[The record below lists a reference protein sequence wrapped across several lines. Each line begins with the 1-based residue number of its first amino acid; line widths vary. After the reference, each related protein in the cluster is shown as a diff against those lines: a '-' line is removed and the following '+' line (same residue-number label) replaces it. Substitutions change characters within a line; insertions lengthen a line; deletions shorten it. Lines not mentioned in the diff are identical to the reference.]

1 MAGGFKLGGNIN
13 VGNNPTFAPQ
23 LTGNQEGNPPGNFVM
38 GSNNTLE
45 GNYNMAVGQSC
56 VISGTSDS
64 RCNFVAGENNKIIG
78 GTGSV
83 LMGTQGETHQS
94 ASYSVG
100 LGYAPKLSGS
110 AFGGVAMG
118 ASKADGL
125 LAIAMGFGSTGSA
138 NYTIAMG
145 QSAKATAA
153 SAVAIGTGGTGS
165 ASLAIGLGGVASATK
180 AIAIGS
186 GATAGTS
193 GSIALGRGSMSA
205 GRLGGFRL
213 NPNGGKDMTSSYQVC
228 QSLGATTD
236 ATPTKIFL
244 ASGGSTDGNL
254 VIGTSTTVQFTVW
267 VQASKSD
274 SSSDGACYKLEGA
287 VTRDNNGSNNPT
299 LLGSVSKTVIHESDA
314 GMDVGITID
323 NTTKALDLT
332 VTGKAATNFNWCA
345 TWHLHQN
352 Q

>member
-1 MAGGFKLGGNIN
+1 MAGGFKLGGNVNI
-13 VGNNPTFAPQ
+13 GNNPTFAPQ
-23 LTGNQEGNPPGNFVM
+23 LTGNQVGNAPANLVM
-38 GSNNTLE
+38 GNGNVVE
-45 GNYNMAVGQSC
+45 GNYNVAFGQSNT
-56 VISGTSDS
+56 VSGTSDS
-64 RCNFVAGENNKIIG
+64 RSNFVGGENSKIIG
-78 GTGSV
+78 GTGSI
-83 LMGTQGETHQS
+83 LFGRSGETHQS

-100 LGYAPKLSGS
+100 LGYGPELESN
-110 AFGGVAMG
+110 AFGGIAIG
-118 ASKADGL
+118 LSKVDGL
-125 LAIAMGFGSTGSA
+125 LGIAMGFGATGSA
-138 NYTIAMG
+138 SYTIAMG
-145 QSAKATAA
+145 RSAKATA
-153 SAVAIGTGGTGS
+153 SDAIAMNGTGS
-165 ASLAIGLGGVASATK
+165 ATNTIGIGGTASAVK

-186 GATAGTS
+186 GAAATTS
-193 GSIALGRGSMSA
+193 GSIVLGRGSMSA

-213 NPNGGKDMTSSYQVC
+213 NANGGKDQTSSYQIC

-267 VQASKSD
+267 VQASKND

-314 GMDVGITID
+314 GMDVAITID

-332 VTGKAATNFNWCA
+332 VTGKAATNFNWLA